1 MEGLLIVLDIGSE
14 TRIMIPGG
22 ADMSVSAQQIFHPLN
37 KEPLVKKYWM
47 VLLLVITLL
56 ARAGSAMPASLSANN
71 TAANDVRVTYV
82 GNAGFLITVGNRKIL
97 IDPMPEEAKDALE
110 NARPPFNDVDLILIT
125 HNHGDHF
132 NAPMIRQL
140 LKTMPGARLISTAQV
155 TGQLAEFGNR
165 IITLAATKEKR
176 DQTDVDGIQVQ
187 AIYLSHGTPPA
198 GREESVNFGYL
209 VTADTIRLFHTGDID
224 LSLVDMTGPLSPGK
238 RIDLAF
244 IAHFFFSP
252 DPQEQKF
259 VKEWVNGRF
268 AIPIHLKLTRPAFDA
283 DQIKLIKA
291 NYPDAFL
298 FEKELQS
305 WDMPASA
312 RK

>member
-1 MEGLLIVLDIGSE
+1 MVTFLAITILA
-14 TRIMIPGG
+14 G
-22 ADMSVSAQQIFHPLN
+22 AGAAMS
-37 KEPLVKKYWM
+37 
-47 VLLLVITLL
+47 
-56 ARAGSAMPASLSANN
+56 ASLSADS
-71 TAANDVRVTYV
+71 APANDVRVTYV
-82 GNAGFLITVGNRKIL
+82 GNAGFLITVGDRKIL
-97 IDPMPEEAKDALE
+97 IDPLPEDAKDTLE

-140 LKTMPGARLISTAQV
+140 LKNVPKARLISTAQV

-176 DQTDVDGIQVQ
+176 DQKEVDGIQVQ

-198 GREESVNFGYL
+198 GREESINFGYV
-209 VTADTIRLFHTGDID
+209 VTADAIRLFHTGDID

-252 DPQEQKF
+252 DPQEQKII
-259 VKEWVNGRF
+259 KEWVNGRF
-268 AIPIHLKLTRPAFDA
+268 AIPIHLKFSRPAFDA

-291 NYPDAFL
+291 NYPDAVL
-298 FEKELQS
+298 FEKELQT
-305 WDMPASA
+305 WDMPAAA

>member
-1 MEGLLIVLDIGSE
+1 M
-14 TRIMIPGG
+14 
-22 ADMSVSAQQIFHPLN
+22 
-37 KEPLVKKYWM
+37 KKNRM
-47 VLLLVITLL
+47 VILL
-56 ARAGSAMPASLSANN
+56 AITILAGAALSVSLSANS
-71 TAANDVRVTYV
+71 APASDVRVTYV
-82 GNAGFLITVGNRKIL
+82 GNAGFLITVGERKIL
-97 IDPMPEEAKDALE
+97 IDPLPEEAKDALM
-110 NARPPFNDVDLILIT
+110 NARPPFNDVNLILIT

-140 LKTMPGARLISTAQV
+140 LKNVPGARLISTAQI

-176 DQTDVDGIQVQ
+176 AQTDIDGIQVQ

-209 VTADTIRLFHTGDID
+209 ITANAIRLFHTGDID
-224 LSLVDMTGPLSPGK
+224 LSLVDMTDPLSPGG

-252 DPQEQKF
+252 DPQEQKW

-268 AIPIHLKLTRPAFDA
+268 AIPIHLKFTQPAYNA

-291 NYPDAFL
+291 NYPDAVL
-298 FEKELQS
+298 FEKELQT

>member
-1 MEGLLIVLDIGSE
+1 MWPKERNLKK
-14 TRIMIPGG
+14 TRMI
-22 ADMSVSAQQIFHPLN
+22 H
-37 KEPLVKKYWM
+37 
-47 VLLLVITLL
+47 LL
-56 ARAGSAMPASLSANN
+56 ALSLLTGFG
-71 TAANDVRVTYV
+71 TAAPGPRPAKAAPDNNVRVTYV
-82 GNAGFLITVGNRKIL
+82 GNAGFLVTVGQRKIL
-97 IDPMPEEAKDALE
+97 IDPMPEESKDALE

-132 NAPMIRQL
+132 NAPLIQKL
-140 LKTMPGARLISTAQV
+140 LKNAPGARLISTAQV
-155 TGQLAEFGNR
+155 TGQLTEFGNR
-165 IITLAATKEKR
+165 IVTLAATKEKR
-176 DQTDVDGIQVQ
+176 AQTDVGGIHIE

-209 VTADTIRLFHTGDID
+209 VTAEAIRFFHTGDID
-224 LSLVDMTGPLSPGK
+224 LSLVDMTVPLSPGK

-244 IAHFFFSP
+244 ISHFFFSP

-268 AIPIHLKLTRPAFDA
+268 AIPIHLKFTRPAFDA

-291 NYPDAFL
+291 NYPDAIL
-298 FEKELQS
+298 FEKELQT

-312 RK
+312 KK